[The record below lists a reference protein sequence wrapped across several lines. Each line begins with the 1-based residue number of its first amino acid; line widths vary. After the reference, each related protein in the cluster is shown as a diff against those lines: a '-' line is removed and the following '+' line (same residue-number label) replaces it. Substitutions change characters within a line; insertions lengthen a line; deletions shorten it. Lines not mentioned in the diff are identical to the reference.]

1 MLQENNP
8 LYYLIKIDSYQ
19 SISLAAENLHSSQPA
34 LSQAMKNLEKSLN
47 LTLLN
52 RTYRGVSL
60 TEDGKKVVELAK
72 KAFDYFEE
80 IENISRQKSSPKQ
93 MDVNINDLIIYTNPA
108 YSMWLLSSLVKDYN
122 SNQNQNTLQF
132 QNLSQTTNAL
142 TAIEQNIDAVI
153 LDMIKEKTAYPSHEK
168 IFILN
173 KSKSYVMCAKNFSYI
188 PQNKTS
194 VSFQELIK
202 IPLVINK
209 NSFEFQDTLLGILK
223 LHGQP
228 LIKAV
233 APDYY
238 SISYMIE
245 SGLGVTFTNKLIN
258 TADFNNFRLIPIR
271 NAPSFLLVLIYNKGA
286 DQQKIAKLADL
297 LKNSI

>member
-19 SISLAAENLHSSQPA
+19 SISLAAENLHISQPA

-93 MDVNINDLIIYTNPA
+93 MD
-108 YSMWLLSSLVKDYN
+108 DYN
-122 SNQNQNTLQF
+122 PHINSNALQF
-132 QNLSQTTNAL
+132 QNLSPDSDISELIA
-142 TAIEQNIDAVI
+142 QNPHIVVLGI
-153 LDMIKEKTAYPSHEK
+153 IKEKNILPPHESM
-168 IFILN
+168 IILN
-173 KSKSYVMCAKNFSYI
+173 KSKSYVMCSPTFPYI

-194 VSFQELIK
+194 VSFQELVK
-202 IPLVINK
+202 IPLVVAK
-209 NSFEFQDTLLGILK
+209 NSFNFHDTLLDILK
-223 LHGQP
+223 LYGTP

-233 APDYY
+233 APDYN
-238 SISYMIE
+238 SIPYMIE
-245 SGLGVTFTNKLIN
+245 KGLGVGFTNKLTTSI
-258 TADFNNFRLIPIR
+258 DSKNFRFISIR
-271 NAPSFLLVLIYNKGA
+271 NAPKFLLALIYNKDA
-286 DQQKIAKLADL
+286 DQNKITKLSNL
-297 LKNSI
+297 LKASL

>member
-19 SISLAAENLHSSQPA
+19 SISLAAENLHISQPA

-122 SNQNQNTLQF
+122 SHQNQNTLQF
-132 QNLSQTTNAL
+132 QNLSQTANDL
-142 TAIEQNIDAVI
+142 EAIEQNINAVI
-153 LDMIKEKTAYPSHEK
+153 LDMIKEKTAYPPHKK

-173 KSKSYVMCAKNFSYI
+173 KSSSYVMCAKNFSYI
-188 PQNKTS
+188 PHSKTS
-194 VSFQELIK
+194 VSFQELTK

-209 NSFEFQDTLLGILK
+209 NSFEFQDTLLNILK

-238 SISYMIE
+238 SINYMIE
-245 SGLGVTFTNKLIN
+245 SGLGVTFTNKLLN
-258 TADFNNFRLIPIR
+258 TAEFNHFRLIPIR
-271 NAPSFLLVLIYNKGA
+271 NAPNFLLALIYHKDA
-286 DQQKIAKLADL
+286 DQKKITKLGDL
-297 LKNSI
+297 LKASI

>member
-19 SISLAAENLHSSQPA
+19 SISLAAENLHISQPA
-34 LSQAMKNLEKSLN
+34 LSQAIKNLEKSLN

-108 YSMWLLSSLVKDYN
+108 YSMWLLSSLVKDYT
-122 SNQNQNTLQF
+122 SHQNQNTLQF
-132 QNLSQTTNAL
+132 QNLSQDTNIL
-142 TAIEQNIDAVI
+142 ETIEQNTNAVI
-153 LDMIKEKTAYPSHEK
+153 LEIIKEKSILPPHESM
-168 IFILN
+168 IILN
-173 KSKSYVMCAKNFSYI
+173 KSKSYVMCSPTFPYI

-194 VSFQELIK
+194 VSFQELVK
-202 IPLVINK
+202 IPLIVPK
-209 NSFEFQDTLLGILK
+209 NSFNFQDTLLDILK
-223 LHGQP
+223 LYGTP

-233 APDYY
+233 APDYN
-238 SISYMIE
+238 SIPYMIE
-245 SGLGVTFTNKLIN
+245 KGLGVSFTNKLTTPI
-258 TADFNNFRLIPIR
+258 DSKNFRFISIR
-271 NAPSFLLVLIYNKGA
+271 NAPKFLLALIYNKDA
-286 DQQKIAKLADL
+286 DQNKITKLSNLFKASL
-297 LKNSI
+297 